1 MIYAD
6 TNFFVALA
14 KDDDWLQ
21 QRAVSVAKENR
32 GEIYT
37 SRATLLEL
45 LVISDRFEFDRMEAL
60 AYALEIAEIAESEEE
75 LFQAAEL
82 MDEFG
87 MTAFDAFHAAYAE
100 SDPIVTSDKRFDEIP
115 DTTRIELES
124 GAENGNSG

>member
-6 TNFFVALA
+6 TDFFIALV

-21 QRAVSVAKENR
+21 DRAAEIALENE

-60 AYALEIAEIAESEEE
+60 TYALEIAAVPEDEDV
-75 LFQAAEL
+75 LFQAADYMEQDEL
-82 MDEFG
+82 
-87 MTAFDAFHAAYAE
+87 TAFDAYHVAYADE
-100 SDPIVTSDKRFDEIP
+100 DPLVSSDKSFD
-115 DTTRIELES
+115 DVTDGRIAIEAVELE
-124 GAENGNSG
+124 

>member
-6 TNFFVALA
+6 IDFFIALV

-21 QRAVSVAKENR
+21 DRAAEIALEND

-60 AYALEIAEIAESEEE
+60 TSALEIATIPEDEDV
-75 LFQAAEL
+75 LFQAADYMEEDGL
-82 MDEFG
+82 
-87 MTAFDAFHAAYAE
+87 TAFDAYHVAYAE
-100 SDPIVTSDKRFDEIP
+100 ADPIVSSDESID
-115 DTTRIELES
+115 DVTDDRIAIEERES
-124 GAENGNSG
+124 E